1 MGLCGLMVLLACTV
15 GEAPPQTPSAEG
27 PDGPTAE
34 SPDRPE
40 MAPGADAAV
49 AAELLEQTRG
59 AYETGE
65 VEEALRLAN
74 EVLTEHRGTP
84 SEAEARWLAARSAF
98 ALGRYE
104 EARELAQQYARRS
117 SGDAAAEARELA
129 ELAADALDEPAPVT
143 IGAILPRTG
152 PRVLVRYADWV
163 LEGIEL
169 AVAEAERDQGRRIEL
184 IVADDAGG
192 FSVQEAV
199 RDLERRGAIAIVGP
213 MLPEHVGAA
222 AGARGSR
229 DLVLVSPTST
239 VIPRWPAAY
248 ALNSTDVLGARE
260 LARYAADVGFTQA
273 AVLYPRIREFEGK
286 ADAFADEFQALGGRV
301 RGVVPYDSGTTTFD
315 RQIRDVMAAVAPD
328 PLDATDT
335 GAQPFALF
343 VPALERDVPQIAP
356 QLSYYGLDAA
366 GAQVFGDEAW
376 ATEGVRRTVPSRDL
390 DGVIVASRFPPE
402 RADAAADP
410 AFIQAYESRYRRSL
424 ENNLPAL
431 GYDAANL
438 IMQALPN
445 RVRTPDALARR
456 FHLLA
461 GIRGAT
467 GLLSV
472 RTDRVVRTPY
482 LVVVRDR
489 GLEPLPY
496 PWEYRMPVPDAA
508 DATGGPR

>member
-1 MGLCGLMVLLACTV
+1 MGLCGLVVLLACTV
-15 GEAPPQTPSAEG
+15 GETPPGTPSSEG
-27 PDGPTAE
+27 RAGPAAE
-34 SPDRPE
+34 SPDRPG

-49 AAELLEQTRG
+49 AAELLEQTRS
-59 AYETGE
+59 AYEVGE
-65 VEEALRLAN
+65 VEEALRLAT

-84 SEAEARWLAARSAF
+84 SEADARWLAARSAF
-98 ALGRYE
+98 ALGRYD
-104 EARELAQQYARRS
+104 EARDLAELYAGRA
-117 SGDAAAEARELA
+117 SGDAASEARRLA
-129 ELAADALDEPAPVT
+129 ELAGDAQEEPSPVT
-143 IGAILPRTG
+143 VGAVLPRTG

-169 AVAEAERDQGRRIEL
+169 AIAEAERDQGRRIEL

-199 RDLERRGAIAIVGP
+199 RDLERRGAIAIIGP

-222 AGARGSR
+222 AGARTSR

-239 VIPRWPAAY
+239 AIPRSPGAY
-248 ALNSTDVLGARE
+248 VLNSTDVLGARE

-273 AVLYPRIREFEGK
+273 AVLYPRIREYEGK
-286 ADAFADEFQALGGRV
+286 ADAFAEEFRALGGRV

-315 RQIRDVMAAVAPD
+315 RQIRDIAAAVAPD
-328 PLDATDT
+328 PLDVTGS

-343 VPALERDVPQIAP
+343 VPALERDVAQIAP
-356 QLSYYGLDAA
+356 QLTYYGLANT
-366 GAQVFGDEAW
+366 GVQVFGDEAW
-376 ATEGVRRTVPSRDL
+376 ATEGVRRTVPTRDL

-445 RVRTPDALARR
+445 RVLTPDAFARR

-482 LVVVRDR
+482 LVVVRNG
-489 GLEPLPY
+489 GLEPVAY
-496 PWEYRMPVPDAA
+496 PWEYRMPVPAA
-508 DATGGPR
+508 AGGTGGAR